1 MTEKK
6 TRVELWIHR
15 TSGIEFELID
25 ADTKK
30 VIMDR
35 VYVCDEDDEDAEEVE
50 MNWVMQK
57 ISKAGWE
64 FAGTVW
70 S

>member
-1 MTEKK
+1 MKK
-6 TRVELWIHR
+6 VRAELWIHT
-15 TSGIEFELID
+15 TSDVEFEIID
-25 ADTKK
+25 ADTGA
-30 VIMDR
+30 VLMDR
-35 VYVCDEDDEDAEEVE
+35 VYVCDEGDEDAEEVE